1 MVDEDVEQYQ
11 RALDSMIVNFR
22 AETMGEFIRMKKQV
36 LHDQATT
43 VEAERKRCNALLS
56 VK

>member
-1 MVDEDVEQYQ
+1 MVDEDVEKYQ